1 MGKAPPQLKITQI
14 VHKITLLSRT
24 L

>member
-14 VHKITLLSRT
+14 LHKITLLSRT